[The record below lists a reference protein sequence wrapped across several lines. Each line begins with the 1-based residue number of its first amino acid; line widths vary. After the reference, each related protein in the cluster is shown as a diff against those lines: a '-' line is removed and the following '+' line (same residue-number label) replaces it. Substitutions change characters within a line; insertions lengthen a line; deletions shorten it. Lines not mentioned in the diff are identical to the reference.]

1 MRNSMLGGL
10 GFIGAVVLACGGSDN
25 NNPVQCSG
33 ASCAD
38 GGPVEAGD
46 QDVVVPT
53 SCDLTKDISDSPAC
67 VDDGIGVF
75 VNATAGSDS
84 NLGTKAMPFK
94 TIGYAIQKA
103 GAKPRVYI
111 CEGTYPSAWTR
122 RTAPAARAALAG
134 SSPRTDRMARRA

>member
-1 MRNSMLGGL
+1 LSFRP
-10 GFIGAVVLACGGSDN
+10 AA
-25 NNPVQCSG
+25 
-33 ASCAD
+33 
-38 GGPVEAGD
+38 
-46 QDVVVPT
+46 
-53 SCDLTKDISDSPAC
+53 ISDSPAC